1 MIETLE
7 QEPQAPERRTR
18 PMVEI
23 RHLRKQYREL
33 VAVKDL
39 NLELESGDIFGFI
52 GPNGAGKTTTIKML
66 ATLLTP
72 SAGTAFVNGIDVVRN
87 PEEVRAILGYM
98 PDFFGVYDDIKVWEY
113 LDFFAAAY
121 RIPKDKRP
129 QIIDDVLTLTDLNVK
144 KDSYVESL
152 SRGMKQRLCLAKT
165 LVHDPKVL
173 LLDEPASGLDPRA
186 RIEIKE
192 LLKELRSMGKTII
205 VSSHILPELADF
217 CNKIG
222 IIEKGEMI
230 VSGDVNDIIKQV
242 REHHVLEVRIVEDAP
257 PELEAARNIEE
268 LAAET
273 PYEGG
278 VPVKTSRA
286 TENAIDLLK
295 AREDVADVTLGGAEG
310 LLQIH
315 YIGDPNEEW
324 RILQTLVKNDIR
336 VLSFTT
342 QATDLEDIFLRVT
355 KGIVS

>member
-1 MIETLE
+1 MS
-7 QEPQAPERRTR
+7 A
-18 PMVEI
+18 PMVQI
-23 RHLRKQYREL
+23 RNLRKEYKDL
-33 VAVKDL
+33 VALKGLSLDL
-39 NLELESGDIFGFI
+39 EPGDIFGFI

-72 SAGTAFVNGIDVVRN
+72 TSGSATISGIDVVKH
-87 PEEVRAILGYM
+87 PEAVRSVVGYM

-121 RIPKDKRP
+121 RIPKHMRA
-129 QIIDDVLTLTDLNVK
+129 QIIDDVLALTDLTIK
-144 KDSYVESL
+144 KDAYVESL

-192 LLKELRSMGKTII
+192 LLKELRAMGKTII

-230 VSGDVNDIIKQV
+230 IAGDVNEIIRQISG
-242 REHHVLEVRIVEDAP
+242 HHIIEVRIKEYDDAFAGHASIAD
-257 PELEAARNIEE
+257 LGAA
-268 LAAET
+268 T
-273 PYEGG
+273 PAEGG
-278 VPVKTSRA
+278 VAVKTLPELGKA
-286 TENAIDLLK
+286 LNLLS
-295 AREDVADVTLGGAEG
+295 EMPQVSE
-310 LLQIH
+310 
-315 YIGDPNEEW
+315 
-324 RILQTLVKNDIR
+324 VKNVDGVLHVGYVGDANGEWELLDKLVGSGIR
-336 VLSFTT
+336 VLSFGA